1 MSRLLLYRS
10 ISLLRASS
18 KLASVVWIDWSSLRG
33 SPLRDV
39 FMYCNFSTLDSAVL
53 LSTRA
58 ESRSWYDTQS
68 VYFPSNVGKFIRGS
82 CILADDSAWLVTR
95 LLAIGGRVL
104 VGITGFM
111 ALRILSLD
119 IKNLSL
125 NSPRSLRWPSNSGSA
140 QVTSISS

>member
-53 LSTRA
+53 LSTSA

-82 CILADDSAWLVTR
+82 CILADDSAWLV
-95 LLAIGGRVL
+95 IGGRVL
-104 VGITGFM
+104 VGITVIM